1 MRQTSIIMKKNIL
14 SVVVILIA
22 GIITANWFFHT
33 PHGIYEKAF
42 TVGSSV
48 CHQIP
53 SHSYE
58 LSGIQFPLCA
68 RCSGLYLGSFIGL
81 AYYFTQGRKKALPK
95 NGFSLLLLIL
105 FLAWAGDGVNSFIT
119 DFLNK
124 TILYETTNTT
134 RLITGFGMGLVMS
147 TALMTLFNLTVWRDG
162 KNQPLLHNPL
172 QVAAYTAA
180 SAFIAWNLLS
190 SNAIL
195 FQFFAYISIA
205 TVMVIITLL
214 YAIFWMILLKKENS
228 FTKWSSL
235 GLFLT
240 AGFASAML
248 QVTLLIMLRQWVI
261 G

>member
-1 MRQTSIIMKKNIL
+1 MKKIII
-14 SVVVILIA
+14 SAAVILIA
-22 GIITANWFFHT
+22 VIITANWFFHT
-33 PHGIYEKAF
+33 PHGLYEKAF

-58 LSGIQFPLCA
+58 VSGIQFPLCA

-81 AYYFTQGRKKALPK
+81 AYYLTQGRKKALPTK
-95 NGFSLLLLIL
+95 GFSLLLLIF
-105 FLAWAGDGVNSFIT
+105 FLIWAGDGVNSFTT

-147 TALMTLFNLTVWRDG
+147 TALVTLFNLTVWQDG
-162 KNQPLLHNPL
+162 KNQPLLHNLL
-172 QVAAYTAA
+172 QVVAYTVA
-180 SAFIAWNLLS
+180 SGIIALILLS
-190 SNAIL
+190 ADAIY
-195 FQFFAYISIA
+195 FQFLAYISIA
-205 TVMVIITLL
+205 TVMIIITLL

-228 FTKWSSL
+228 FAKWSSL

-240 AGFASAML
+240 AGFASALL
-248 QVTLLIMLRQWVI
+248 QITLLTMLRQWAI

>member
-1 MRQTSIIMKKNIL
+1 MKKTIT
-14 SVVVILIA
+14 SVVIILIA

-81 AYYFTQGRKKALPK
+81 AYYLTQGRKKALPTK
-95 NGFSLLLLIL
+95 GLSLLLVIF
-105 FLAWAGDGVNSFIT
+105 FLVWAGDGVNSFIT

-134 RLITGFGMGLVMS
+134 RLVTGFGMGLVMS
-147 TALMTLFNLTVWRDG
+147 TALMTLFNLTVWQDG
-162 KNQPLLHNPL
+162 KNQSLLHNCL
-172 QVAAYTAA
+172 QVAAYIAA
-180 SAFIAWNLLS
+180 SATIATILFS
-190 SNAIL
+190 SYGIF

-214 YAIFWMILLKKENS
+214 YTIFWIILLRKENS

-235 GLFLT
+235 GLCLT
-240 AGFASAML
+240 AGFASAIL
-248 QVTLLIMLRQWVI
+248 QVTLLTMLRQWVI

>member
-1 MRQTSIIMKKNIL
+1 MKKIIT
-14 SVVVILIA
+14 SVAIVLIA
-22 GIITANWFFHT
+22 GIINANWFFHT
-33 PHGIYEKAF
+33 PHGLYEKAF
-42 TVGSSV
+42 AVGSTV

-58 LSGIQFPLCA
+58 ISGIQFPLCA

-81 AYYFTQGRKKALPK
+81 AYYLTQGRKKALPK
-95 NGFSLLLLIL
+95 KGYSLLLLIF

-124 TILYETTNTT
+124 TILYETTNTI

-147 TALMTLFNLTVWRDG
+147 TALMTLFNLTVWQDG
-162 KNQPLLHNPL
+162 VNQPLLNNLL
-172 QVAAYTAA
+172 QVAAYIVA
-180 SAFIAWNLLS
+180 SVLTGWVLLS
-190 SNAIL
+190 ANATF

-235 GLFLT
+235 GLFLA

-248 QVTLLIMLRQWVI
+248 QITLLTMLRQWVI

>member
-1 MRQTSIIMKKNIL
+1 MKKTITSI
-14 SVVVILIA
+14 VVILIA

-42 TVGSSV
+42 AVGSSV

-58 LSGIQFPLCA
+58 ISGIQFPLCA

-81 AYYFTQGRKKALPK
+81 AYYLTQGRKKALPK
-95 NGFSLLLLIL
+95 KGFSLLLLIF

-147 TALMTLFNLTVWRDG
+147 TALMTLFNLTVWQDG
-162 KNQPLLHNPL
+162 KNQPLLHNLL

-180 SAFIAWNLLS
+180 SAVIAWILLS
-190 SNAIL
+190 SNAIF
-195 FQFFAYISIA
+195 FQFFAYISIV
-205 TVMVIITLL
+205 TVMAIITLL
-214 YAIFWMILLKKENS
+214 YTIFWIILLKKENS
-228 FTKWSSL
+228 FAKWSSL

-240 AGFASAML
+240 GGFATAML
-248 QVTLLIMLRQWVI
+248 QITLLNLLRQLVI